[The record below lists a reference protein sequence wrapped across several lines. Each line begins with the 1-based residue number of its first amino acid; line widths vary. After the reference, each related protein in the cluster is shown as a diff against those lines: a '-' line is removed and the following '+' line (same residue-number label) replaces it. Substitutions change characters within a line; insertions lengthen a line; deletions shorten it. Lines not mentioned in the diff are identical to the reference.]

1 MPTTIPIT
9 KTVTTEIN
17 KLIVTLAT
25 DKVTATADNG
35 DVYNITVVATNPAV
49 TAFMSYVQGLI
60 TAL

>member
-17 KLIVTLAT
+17 KIVTTLAD
-25 DKVTATADNG
+25 DKVTAIAANG
-35 DVYNITVVATNPAV
+35 DVYNVTVVATNPAV
-49 TAFMSYVQGLI
+49 TAFMSYIQGLI